1 MGFFGKLMELS
12 GGSFHLDIHD
22 IVANDV
28 HGVALV
34 TTHGQR
40 DGQTLA
46 AREANIWHLA
56 NGQATEFWTFAE
68 DQAAVDR
75 FFA

>member
-1 MGFFGKLMELS
+1 MGSFGQLMELS

-22 IVANDV
+22 IVANDG

-34 TTHGQR
+34 TVHGQR
-40 DGQTLA
+40 DGQTMA
-46 AREANIWHLA
+46 VREANIWHLA